1 MQWEWEQGPG
11 WLTGPDSALCSQH
24 PISGREVLEAEQDSL
39 HLCLLGL
46 SLWLQDLERGLG
58 PCVSAQ
64 SRMVQLQVG
73 KGLRMGASFPW
84 KWISSMFPMSGWEE
98 GGGSNSSPRS
108 VVFWCLCVCVCV

>member
-1 MQWEWEQGPG
+1 VEWEQGPG

-46 SLWLQDLERGLG
+46 GLWLQDLERGLG
-58 PCVSAQ
+58 PCMSAQ

-73 KGLRMGASFPW
+73 KGLRSQGQLPLEMDLFHVPHVWMGR
-84 KWISSMFPMSGWEE
+84 GW
-98 GGGSNSSPRS
+98 G
-108 VVFWCLCVCVCV
+108 